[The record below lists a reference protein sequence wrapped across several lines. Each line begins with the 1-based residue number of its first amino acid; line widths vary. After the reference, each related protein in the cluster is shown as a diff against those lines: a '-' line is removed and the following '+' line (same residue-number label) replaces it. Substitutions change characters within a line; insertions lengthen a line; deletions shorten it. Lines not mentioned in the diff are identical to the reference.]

1 VITGVLSGWGVGGGT
16 LLMIYLTVF
25 QNMSQT
31 SARGI
36 NLVYFLFSSA
46 GALFYHIKN
55 RFVDK
60 TTALWAMA
68 AGAVFAVLAAL
79 CASVTN
85 PDILKKLFGGFLIAV
100 GISELF
106 KKNSN
111 KPSEK

>member
-1 VITGVLSGWGVGGGT
+1 
-16 LLMIYLTVF
+16 MIYLTVF

-46 GALFYHIKN
+46 GALYYHIKN
-55 RFVDK
+55 RLVDK
-60 TTALWAMA
+60 SVALWAMVS
-68 AGAVFAVLAAL
+68 GAVFAVMAAL

-100 GISELF
+100 GLSELI
-106 KKNSN
+106 KKSN
-111 KPSEK
+111 DKPNEK

>member
-1 VITGVLSGWGVGGGT
+1 MITGVLSGWGVGGGT

-60 TTALWAMA
+60 TSALWAMA

>member
-1 VITGVLSGWGVGGGT
+1 MITGVLSGWGVGGGT

-85 PDILKKLFGGFLIAV
+85 PDLLKKLFGGFLIAV